1 MKTIYHISDIHIRN
15 HDRHEEYRK
24 VFKNL
29 RNEIKKDLNE
39 KIIVITG
46 DVFHEKCNLSPE
58 SIILFKEFIS
68 RLNKLG
74 TIIIIDGNHDV
85 NINNDNRKSGIYASL
100 NRLNKSGV
108 IHYLNPDNLSVKID
122 NINFILTVMDKQVL
136 KIENKREDEI
146 YIGLYHGTL
155 YKSRIDN
162 GYEID
167 NEKYIKAGDFEEY
180 DIVMLGDIH
189 KHQYMNKEKTIAY
202 ASSLI
207 QQNYGESID
216 KHGLIKWDIENKSG
230 EFIEIH
236 NEIGYIKCNLTK
248 DSFKIMGDIVLKS
261 KLHVEINYDTNMRDN
276 IDYELNKLKEKYEI
290 LSYRYNEIKKVKIT
304 GEQDEENLNKIYLKK
319 RLCLLE
325 HIKTIKT
332 RQC

>member
-1 MKTIYHISDIHIRN
+1 MKFIYHISDIHIRN
-15 HDRHEEYRK
+15 QERHEEYRH
-24 VFKNL
+24 VFNNL
-29 RNEIKKDLNE
+29 RNEIKKDSNE

-85 NINNDNRKSGIYASL
+85 NINNDKRKSGICASL
-100 NRLNKSGV
+100 KRLNTSGT
-108 IHYLNPDNLSVKID
+108 IHYLNQDNLSVKID

-136 KIENKREDEI
+136 KIENKKEDEI

-155 YKSRIDN
+155 YKSKIDN

-167 NEKYIKAGDFEEY
+167 NEKYIKAGDFKEY
-180 DIVMLGDIH
+180 NLVMLGDIH

-207 QQNYGESID
+207 QQSYGESVD
-216 KHGLIKWDIENKSG
+216 KHGIIKWDIEKKEG

-236 NEIGYIKCNLTK
+236 NEIAYVKCNLTK
-248 DSFKIMGDIVLKS
+248 EGFNILGDIKTKS
-261 KLHVEINYDTNMRDN
+261 KLNVEINYETEWR
-276 IDYELNKLKEKYEI
+276 ELIEEELKKLNEKYEI
-290 LSYRYNEIKKVKIT
+290 LSYRYNEI
-304 GEQDEENLNKIYLKK
+304 
-319 RLCLLE
+319 
-325 HIKTIKT
+325 
-332 RQC
+332 